1 MPCITDKLT
10 REILAKNYVETGYNK
25 SQACL
30 KTGYSEAFAN
40 HGKGCKLFERKDVQ
54 EAVSAY
60 IELKDEAEGIDS
72 DYVMRKLTR
81 GLRKAEA
88 KNDIVGM
95 ARFTELIGK
104 TMAMFKDKVVQ
115 EQDEERALSKRELEE
130 AADYTK
136 WKCLRGPELAQERA

>member
-1 MPCITDKLT
+1 MPTITDKRVCDT
-10 REILAKNYVETGYNK
+10 LAKHYVETGYNK

-54 EAVSAY
+54 EAISAY
-60 IELKDEAEGIDS
+60 IGLKDEAGGIDS
-72 DYVMRKLTR
+72 DYVMRKLTK
-81 GLRKAEA
+81 GLRLAES

-115 EQDEERALSKRELEE
+115 EQDEEHALSAAQELE
-130 AADYTK
+130 AKRIAK
-136 WKCLRGPELAQERA
+136 LRLLTG